1 MKMAFAAASHN
12 KVSEAVTGKTPLR
25 KTPLRKLAFDQCNF
39 AVKPGPS
46 GPTAFSVACKVPKL

>member
-1 MKMAFAAASHN
+1 MAFAAASHN
-12 KVSEAVTGKTPLR
+12 KVSEAATG

-46 GPTAFSVACKVPKL
+46 GPTAFSVACEVPKL